1 MSHEP
6 YDTLAAIYAVDALDG
21 EDRVRFEAHLAAG
34 CAECEAVVRESNE
47 ALAALAREVPPAIP
61 PASVKE
67 RLMRRIADTA
77 PASGRVPAP
86 RAQWRWLVGSAA
98 AAVVVAG
105 FTGAFVAAR
114 YEARLGQMARE
125 MAASNQRA
133 HRELAALQSELA
145 SSRDVIELLR
155 DPGTRVVTLHGQ
167 GSSPDALGRVV
178 WNDRAGG
185 HLFVA
190 KMAPPPEG
198 KTYELWTIGAGAPR
212 PAGLIDVPAAGTARL
227 RVDPVP
233 GGESVKVFAVTVEP
247 AGGTPAPTGPM
258 ILASK

>member
-1 MSHEP
+1 
-6 YDTLAAIYAVDALDG
+6 
-21 EDRVRFEAHLAAG
+21 
-34 CAECEAVVRESNE
+34 
-47 ALAALAREVPPAIP
+47 
-61 PASVKE
+61 
-67 RLMRRIADTA
+67 MRRIADTA

-86 RAQWRWLVGSAA
+86 RSQWRWLVGSAA

-125 MAASNQRA
+125 MAASNQRV

-167 GSSPDALGRVV
+167 GSSPGALGRVV

-190 KMAPPPEG
+190 KLAPPP
-198 KTYELWTIGAGAPR
+198 KNLIAMQPIAQRHRRRTRPR
-212 PAGLIDVPAAGTARL
+212 RVAL
-227 RVDPVP
+227 RHNPCLLRRR
-233 GGESVKVFAVTVEP
+233 
-247 AGGTPAPTGPM
+247 PAPTPCDPGDHLDATESVTLCCTIMVQNIHARSPRGGPHHP
-258 ILASK
+258 LAVSRCKVGPALRLHLLRELPQLTIAPIGTFRGAISCLHSLP